1 MVAVND
7 AVDCVALRFERV
19 VDAVFDHLAVAVE
32 ELAAHVDGL
41 VLQSGA
47 VVTVNGMLSMPER
60 SDALD
65 RIRLGDAGI
74 LLTSPE
80 QLRNRGVVE
89 AERHAGPNQFA
100 ARFLD
105 QDEVRG

>member
-1 MVAVND
+1 MST
-7 AVDCVALRFERV
+7 ALFCSP
-19 VDAVFDHLAVAVE
+19 APWSPSTACCPCP
-32 ELAAHVDGL
+32 
-41 VLQSGA
+41 
-47 VVTVNGMLSMPER
+47 NG

>member
-1 MVAVND
+1 MND

-41 VLQSGA
+41 VLQSGDLV